1 MNTEEEEVRGYMKK
15 LQAEMRTM
23 KTKKKEKNGWK
34 KETKSFQT
42 KRDL

>member
-1 MNTEEEEVRGYMKK
+1 MNTEEEEEVRGYMKK

-23 KTKKKEKNGWK
+23 KKEKNGWK